1 MAEIRYGHREGPGK
15 GREYTV
21 AADQYFARRGGKFVF
36 MDGTGVAKLCQ
47 TGYDYTT
54 PATTN
59 AVYGWAESPKDTDG
73 KSSYKSSS
81 GDKMFVIYGTDDV
94 YELPATAANVAAS
107 WIGRGAKIY
116 TAGATH
122 AMVQYAG
129 LNTTL
134 ASCCL
139 NIVDVDTTN
148 NTVFVKI
155 KPEVKQQGI

>member
-15 GREYTV
+15 GREYEV
-21 AADQYFARRGGKFVF
+21 SSGEYFARRGGKFVYQ
-36 MDGTGVAKLCQ
+36 DGAGKIKLCS
-47 TGYDYTT
+47 TGYDYSA

-59 AVYGWAESPKDTDG
+59 AVFGWAETPKDTSG
-73 KSSYKSSS
+73 KSSWVSSS
-81 GDKMFVIYGTDDV
+81 GDKVFVIYGLEDV
-94 YELPATAANVAAS
+94 FELPATAANVAAS

-116 TAGATH
+116 TTGATH

-134 ASCCL
+134 GSCCL

-148 NTVFVKI
+148 DTVFVKI